1 MKDTRLVIGAA
12 LACALLSGPVVAQG
26 VPQTVDIA
34 KVNVQKLPAGYR
46 ASKIIGSSVV
56 NDGNESIGKIDDLLV
71 SSDGRPPFAVLSI
84 GGFLGIDSHY
94 VVVPYQNLSLIDD
107 KIVLPGASK
116 DMLRML
122 PEFKYAAK

>member
-56 NDGNESIGKIDDLLV
+56 NDGNELIGKIDDLT
-71 SSDGRPPFAVLSI
+71 RQFRREAAVCCAVNWRLSRNRQS
-84 GGFLGIDSHY
+84 LCRRALSELE
-94 VVVPYQNLSLIDD
+94 PYRRQDRTSRRLKRYAQN
-107 KIVLPGASK
+107 AS
-116 DMLRML
+116 RI
-122 PEFKYAAK
+122 

>member
-1 MKDTRLVIGAA
+1 MKNIALVASAA
-12 LACALLSGPVVAQG
+12 LACALLSSPAIAQG

-34 KVNVQKLPAGYR
+34 KINVQKLPAGYR
-46 ASKIIGSSVV
+46 ASKVIGSSVV

-94 VVVPYQNLSLIDD
+94 VVVPYQNLSLVDD
-107 KIVLPGASK
+107 KIVLPGATK